1 MVSDFLFDP
10 ATVRT
15 IHVDAVYIRWVM
27 DEVDKAHNLLR
38 EMALPVHTPDH

>member
-1 MVSDFLFDP
+1 VVSDFLFDA

-15 IHVDAVYIRWVM
+15 IHVDSVYIRWVM

-38 EMALPVHTPDH
+38 EMELPVHTPDH